1 MNIMTSIQDA
11 IHAPGIYLNMPED
24 EYHAD
29 PSLSASGIK
38 LLTVS
43 PLDYWVNSPHLNAN
57 RVEKTSDALDLG
69 KAYHKIILEGR
80 AAFDAE
86 FCVSPA
92 KEDYPDALDGAES
105 LRAYCKSLELKTSGT
120 IAEMCQRIREQDAS
134 VELWPEIK
142 DAFDVECAGRKTLTK
157 AQWSALRL
165 VEIVV
170 NRMPSTKDAFGDGFP
185 EVSMF
190 WQDELGM
197 PMKARVD
204 YLKPKTM
211 LDLKTFANI
220 MSKET
225 LSAVANE
232 VARNR
237 YFIQPIVYR
246 RGLRAMKALYK
257 VEGATMVR
265 DADTVDERLHAALTD
280 DRERFHFVFV
290 QTGGV
295 PNVVIRE
302 FSEFETYGGNGATQN
317 ASWWRG
323 EAEFR
328 RGVALYK
335 QCMAEFKTGEP
346 WVADFGRKQFKD
358 ADFPVWMLNNPEVSA

>member
-1 MNIMTSIQDA
+1 MNMFSKIEDL
-11 IHAPGIYLNMPED
+11 IHAPGVYLNLDED

-43 PLDYWVNSPHLNAN
+43 PLDYWVNSPHLNPGK
-57 RVEKTSDALDLG
+57 VEKTSDALNLG

-80 AAFDAE
+80 AAFDAA
-86 FCVSPA
+86 FCVAPD
-92 KEDYPDALDGAES
+92 KEDHPDALDGGEQ
-105 LRAYCKSLELKTSGT
+105 LREYCKSLGLKANGT
-120 IAEMCQRIREQDAS
+120 ISEMCKRIREVDAT
-134 VELWPEIK
+134 VELWPEVK
-142 DAFDVECAGRKTLTK
+142 ELFEAERGDRATLTK
-157 AQWSALRL
+157 AQWDALRL

-170 NRMPSTKDAFGDGFP
+170 NRMPSTKGAFGNGFP
-185 EVSMF
+185 EVSIF
-190 WQDELGM
+190 WRDELGV
-197 PMKARVD
+197 PMKARMD
-204 YLKPKTM
+204 YLKPKTI

-246 RGLRAMKALYK
+246 RGLRAVKALYS
-257 VEGATMVR
+257 EHGASVVR
-265 DADTVDERLHAALTD
+265 DATEVPEGLHQALTAEQ
-280 DRERFHFVFV
+280 ERFHFIFV

-302 FSEFETYGGNGATQN
+302 FAEFETYAGLSATQN
-317 ASWWRG
+317 GYWYRG
-323 EAEFR
+323 EVEMR
-328 RGVALYK
+328 RGIELYRK
-335 QCMAEFKTGEP
+335 CMAQFKEGEP
-346 WVADFGRKQFKD
+346 WITDFGRTAFKD
-358 ADFPVWMLNNPEVSA
+358 ESFPIWMLNNPEVAA